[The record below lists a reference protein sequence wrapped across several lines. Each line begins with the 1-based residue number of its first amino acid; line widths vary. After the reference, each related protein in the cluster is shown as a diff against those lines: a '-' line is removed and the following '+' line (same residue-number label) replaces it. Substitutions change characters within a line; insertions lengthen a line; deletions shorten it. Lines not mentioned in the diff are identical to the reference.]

1 MPDTSPVSRR
11 RVSSGSLA
19 RAVALVAIGVIV
31 GLSFSLRSGSSAAAR
46 GDVRDDAPEPARCVA
61 PPAVPVRAR
70 AAPAPPR
77 HEAAA
82 RAQAPSAENALLH
95 TQATSRD
102 LANRLRK
109 RTSLAEHMLPGRDP
123 QEVMS
128 EVLPYMQGM
137 ADAVAQVGPEYVED
151 FAAEI
156 EQSLCDTDSSDA
168 LQLVMLRLAA
178 TIPDFGTSRGYDCV
192 FARADTSPPLLNTAI
207 EAWRASG
214 LPKSEALDQ
223 LAQSNP
229 DHRLRIEGAQ
239 QRMRLQASNLMTEE
253 TERNNP

>member
-1 MPDTSPVSRR
+1 MPDKRSVPQ
-11 RVSSGSLA
+11 RVSSASLV
-19 RAVALVAIGVIV
+19 RATALVATGVII
-31 GLSFSLRSGSSAAAR
+31 GLSFSLRSGSRAAAR
-46 GDVRDDAPEPARCVA
+46 SDVRVGEAEPAQCAAPSAALVALRARPEPSKA
-61 PPAVPVRAR
+61 
-70 AAPAPPR
+70 
-77 HEAAA
+77 EALEL
-82 RAQAPSAENALLH
+82 AQAPSAERALLH

-109 RTSLAEHMLPGRDP
+109 RTSIAERMLPGRDP
-123 QEVMS
+123 QEVLS
-128 EVLPYMQGM
+128 EVLPYLQGM
-137 ADAVAQVGPEYVED
+137 ADAVAQVGPEYAED

-156 EQSLCDTDSSDA
+156 ERSLCDAESSDA
-168 LQLVMLRLAA
+168 LRLVMLRLTA
-178 TIPDFGTSRGYDCV
+178 TSPDFGTSRGYDCV
-192 FARADTSPPLLNTAI
+192 FSRAETSPPLLNTAI

-239 QRMRLQASNLMTEE
+239 QRMRLQESNIMTEE